1 LGLPCV
7 SQELYQSESVVSS
20 NVQVCCGALGHTV
33 ASRHGPLCFKYMHPK
48 NHKILARTFRVFLGL
63 AAGCALFVY
72 NSANGATLVSGAVS
86 LGYEYDSNVSVD
98 ELDGNSSVGD
108 GGVLFAADIS
118 LDHDLT
124 DKTSASASYGYSR
137 IDYQDFD
144 FLNRETHML
153 GGSVSSKWQK
163 LTAGINYFYINAR
176 LDGKDFLTYHRASP
190 SLSGFVSR
198 RWFLRGAYVFGDKKI
213 ARRPG
218 RDAQNHGTELDAYYF
233 WRGLRRYINLGYV
246 YRQEDSQ
253 AERYKYDA
261 HQVKLRVVQRFNV
274 FSRLS
279 TLELGLRYE
288 DRNYTE
294 ATPSIGQK
302 RSDERFRAA
311 VEFDIPVSDR
321 INWTIYGGYSDY
333 VSNLPSADY
342 DQSLIGTRVELSF

>member
-1 LGLPCV
+1 MGLPCV

-72 NSANGATLVSGAVS
+72 NSAYGATLVSGAVS

-98 ELDGNSSVGD
+98 ELDRNSSVGD

-198 RWFLRGAYVFGDKKI
+198 RWFLRGAYVFGDKTI